1 MEITPTSI
9 QIGEEEQKASSEYK
23 MKINEENY
31 IIKIILFSSNININ
45 AQKQNSISS
54 FYKNNFDRKQLNQ
67 FSKSFTLFDSI
78 NAIYNFIKTIID
90 EGKSKI
96 FYENEYLI
104 LSISY
109 LLHKDNQR
117 LLVSINY
124 FHNF

>member
-31 IIKIILFSSNININ
+31 IIKIILFSSNINIT

-78 NAIYNFIKTIID
+78 NAIYNLLKQLLMKENQKFFMKT
-90 EGKSKI
+90 
-96 FYENEYLI
+96 NI
-104 LSISY
+104 LFF
-109 LLHKDNQR
+109 LFQ
-117 LLVSINY
+117 Y
-124 FHNF
+124 FFQLGNKNS